1 VQRAFVIREELVF
14 ANPVA
19 PPRVLPQRDILR
31 FLRLM
36 TSPAYRREPQRLP
49 LSVVAAM
56 CGVSGLAL
64 YRIMWLDRVSDEM
77 AAVLTPIV
85 RAHAAG
91 KLRCRRT
98 SPNSRYPNH
107 WEIIE

>member
-1 VQRAFVIREELVF
+1 VQVVRKEEDVF

-19 PPRVLPQRDILR
+19 PPKVLPQRDILR
-31 FLRLM
+31 FLRLI

-56 CGVSGLAL
+56 CNVSRLAL
-64 YRIMWLDRVSDEM
+64 YRIIWLDRVSDEM
-77 AAVLTPIV
+77 AEVLTPIV
-85 RAHAAG
+85 RAYEAG
-91 KLRCRRT
+91 KLRCRRS
-98 SPNSRYPNH
+98 SPNGRYPNH